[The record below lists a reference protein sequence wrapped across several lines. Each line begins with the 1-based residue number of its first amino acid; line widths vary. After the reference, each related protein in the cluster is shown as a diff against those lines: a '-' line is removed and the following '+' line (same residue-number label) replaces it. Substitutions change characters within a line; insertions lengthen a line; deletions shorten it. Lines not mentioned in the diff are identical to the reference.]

1 MRLSLFQMVF
11 GGGSD
16 SLLRNICPRVCC
28 PITNQPQLM
37 AASLNTASLYSVLTP
52 QQQQRV
58 KKLRLAIDP
67 RHVNNY
73 VVKFKFKYKDLPSL
87 SQVPEEGHWCFTWGF
102 KSGYHHVDICSEHQA
117 FLGFPWSIDGVL
129 KYFTFTVLPFGLS
142 SACYCFTKLQR
153 LLLKRW
159 FSMEHTSFVYLD
171 DSFGSQQCYQ

>member
-1 MRLSLFQMVF
+1 MVF
-11 GGGSD
+11 GVGSD
-16 SLLRNICPRVCC
+16 FLLRSIRPRVCC
-28 PITNQPQLM
+28 PITNRP
-37 AASLNTASLYSVLTP
+37 YVEHSVPIFCVNPLA
-52 QQQQRV
+52 V
-58 KKLRLAIDP
+58 AEGKLRLAIDP

-142 SACYCFTKLQR
+142 SASYCFTKL
-153 LLLKRW
+153 
-159 FSMEHTSFVYLD
+159 
-171 DSFGSQQCYQ
+171 

>member
-1 MRLSLFQMVF
+1 MRQSLFQMVF
-11 GGGSD
+11 GVGSD
-16 SLLRNICPRVCC
+16 SLLRSIRPRVCC

-37 AASLNTASLYSVLTP
+37 AASLNTAFLYSVLTP

-102 KSGYHHVDICSEHQA
+102 KSGYHHVDICSEHRA
-117 FLGFPWSIDGVL
+117 FLGFAWSVDGVL
-129 KYFTFTVLPFGLS
+129 SYFTFTVLPFSLS

-171 DSFGSQQCYQ
+171 DGFGSQQCYQ